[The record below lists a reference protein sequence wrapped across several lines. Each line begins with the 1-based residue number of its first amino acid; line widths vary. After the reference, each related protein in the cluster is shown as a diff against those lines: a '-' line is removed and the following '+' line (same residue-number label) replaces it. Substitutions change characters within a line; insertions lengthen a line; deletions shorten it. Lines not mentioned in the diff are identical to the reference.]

1 MNATSNTELHRTTG
15 GTTGGP
21 SDGIP
26 GEALDET
33 LIERMREYLAAG
45 LAMDLA
51 ALEEFYDDEF
61 ENLRIDET
69 GQVVRL
75 TKAHFMARFRG
86 LAAQGRTVGRSTD
99 DVRFL
104 ATTRHG
110 DQGTVV
116 MYRCEQ
122 GVPARYTFVWR
133 RTADGRWSTVLR
145 EFSFERDVTYLRQMM
160 AAATASA

>member
-1 MNATSNTELHRTTG
+1 MDTVLDTTSDATPDATSDEV
-15 GTTGGP
+15 
-21 SDGIP
+21 
-26 GEALDET
+26 LDES
-33 LIERMREYLAAG
+33 LVARMREYLAAG
-45 LAMDLA
+45 TAMDLP
-51 ALEEFYDDEF
+51 ALEALYDEEF
-61 ENLRIDET
+61 ENLRIDEA

-75 TKAHFMARFRG
+75 TKAHFMARFRA
-86 LAAQGRTVGRSTD
+86 LAAQGESIGQDTG

-133 RTADGRWSTVLR
+133 WADGHWATVLR
-145 EFSFERDVTYLRQMM
+145 EFSFERDVSYLKRMM
-160 AAATASA
+160 AAAAARG